1 MTIEFILP
9 DIGEGIVECELL
21 EWLVSEGEHIEED
34 QPVAEVMTD
43 KATVQ
48 IPAMHAGTVKKL
60 HYAVGDIAKVH
71 EPLFAM
77 VTDDSSISADS
88 VESEDAR
95 ANLTST
101 DDKPQNTASENSGSE
116 NSNVGETR
124 ASSSTSAIEDFILP
138 DIGEGIV
145 ECEIVKWNVQ
155 EGDSIEEDQ
164 AVVEVMTDK
173 AVVEIPAKNAGTVH
187 KLYHAQGDIA
197 KVHTPLF
204 ALMVERSGTNLSGS
218 ESSGSENSESKLSAP
233 EAAKE
238 QQANSVSSNKASTKS
253 KAAPHLE
260 TEAKW
265 KDGEFEPPI
274 AIPGRVLASPA
285 VRRIA
290 REQDLDL
297 SEVSGSGKK
306 GRILKT
312 DVLELAKASQDA
324 VSENTRSHASNT
336 YELKSGTSS
345 QQVTSAN
352 SNNNQASG
360 GTRVEKVRGIQSA
373 MAKQM
378 AASVYTIPHFTVSDE
393 VVMDNLIA
401 LRKNLKPEFE
411 KKNVKLS
418 FMPFFVKAMSLALT
432 EFPVINS
439 QLNDEG
445 SEQTYFED
453 HNIGFAVD
461 SKIGLLVPN
470 IKGVQRLSL
479 FDIAVQMQ
487 DIIEQARAGRVSGE
501 HLKGGTIS
509 ISNIGA
515 IGGITATPVIN
526 KPEAAIVALGKTQK
540 LPRFDDND
548 NVTAQNIMAVNWS
561 GDHRIIDGAT
571 MVRFNNLWMS
581 YLTSPEKMLMH
592 LK

>member
-21 EWLVSEGEHIEED
+21 EWLVSEGERIEED

-48 IPAMHAGTVKKL
+48 IPAMHAGVVEKL
-60 HYAVGDIAKVH
+60 YYAVGDIAKVH
-71 EPLFAM
+71 APLFSMKPDGELTQAES
-77 VTDDSSISADS
+77 TNEDSEA
-88 VESEDAR
+88 VE
-95 ANLTST
+95 L
-101 DDKPQNTASENSGSE
+101 
-116 NSNVGETR
+116 
-124 ASSSTSAIEDFILP
+124 SSSQQPSNTTSSDSDAGSVIEDFILP

-145 ECEIVKWNVQ
+145 ECEIIKWNVA
-155 EGDSIEEDQ
+155 EGDEIEEDQ

-173 AVVEIPAKNAGTVH
+173 AVVEITAKNPGIVH
-187 KLYHAQGDIA
+187 KLYYAQGDTA
-197 KVHTPLF
+197 KVHSPLF
-204 ALMVERSGTNLSGS
+204 ALALEGSVPVKQKDEVKVHASSNDNSATKTNSPS
-218 ESSGSENSESKLSAP
+218 EVVRPSLSENVKF
-233 EAAKE
+233 
-238 QQANSVSSNKASTKS
+238 
-253 KAAPHLE
+253 
-260 TEAKW
+260 
-265 KDGEFEPPI
+265 KDGDYEPPI

-290 REQDLDL
+290 REQSIDLTTL
-297 SEVSGSGKK
+297 EGSGKK

-312 DVLELAKASQDA
+312 DVLNVPSAPVKPETQRSETKSVAKTIS
-324 VSENTRSHASNT
+324 
-336 YELKSGTSS
+336 SGSS
-345 QQVTSAN
+345 RT
-352 SNNNQASG
+352 
-360 GTRVEKVRGIQSA
+360 EKVRGIQAA

-378 AASVYTIPHFTVSDE
+378 SASVYTIPHFTVSDE
-393 VVMDNLIA
+393 VVMDNLMT
-401 LRKNLKPEFE
+401 LRSALKPAFE
-411 KKNVKLS
+411 AENVKLS
-418 FMPFFVKAMSLALT
+418 FMPFFVKAMSLALN

-439 QLNDEG
+439 QLNEDA
-445 SEQTYFED
+445 SEITYFDD

-470 IKGVQRLSL
+470 IKGVQHLSL
-479 FDIAVQMQ
+479 FEIAKQMQ
-487 DIIEQARAGRVSGE
+487 EIINQAREGRVAGE

-540 LPRFDDND
+540 LPRFDDD
-548 NVTAQNIMAVNWS
+548 GNVTAQHIMAVNWS

-581 YLTSPEKMLMH
+581 YLMQPEKMLMH
-592 LK
+592 LR

>member
-48 IPAMHAGTVKKL
+48 IPAMHAGVVNKL

-71 EPLFAM
+71 APLFSM
-77 VTDDSSISADS
+77 TPDDADANS
-88 VESEDAR
+88 DTQEDAQ
-95 ANLTST
+95 AEVKDNASE
-101 DDKPQNTASENSGSE
+101 TASVNDS
-116 NSNVGETR
+116 
-124 ASSSTSAIEDFILP
+124 ASSSASNGKHIEDFILP

-145 ECEIVKWNVQ
+145 ECEIVKWNVA
-155 EGDSIEEDQ
+155 EGDEIEEDQ

-187 KLYHAQGDIA
+187 RLYYAQGDIA
-197 KVHTPLF
+197 KVHSALF
-204 ALMVERSGTNLSGS
+204 ALEVAGEVTTTSGTNDDSPSANNNASSVASQSSVNTQTNGS
-218 ESSGSENSESKLSAP
+218 SQQSAQVAPSKFS
-233 EAAKE
+233 
-238 QQANSVSSNKASTKS
+238 
-253 KAAPHLE
+253 
-260 TEAKW
+260 
-265 KDGEFEPPI
+265 DGEYEPPI
-274 AIPGRVLASPA
+274 AIEGKVLASPA
-285 VRRIA
+285 VRRVA
-290 REQDLDL
+290 REKNIDL
-297 SEVSGSGKK
+297 STVEGSGKK
-306 GRILKT
+306 GRILKS
-312 DVLELAKASQDA
+312 DVLNLQ
-324 VSENTRSHASNT
+324 HSNVD
-336 YELKSGTSS
+336 TSS
-345 QQVTSAN
+345 QSSTSSAPSSSNAEKGDSN
-352 SNNNQASG
+352 STSTVLKG
-360 GTRVEKVRGIQSA
+360 SVRTEKVRGIQAA

-378 AASVYTIPHFTVSDE
+378 SASVYTIPHFTVSDE
-393 VVMDNLIA
+393 LVMDNLMS
-401 LRKNLKPEFE
+401 LRKLLKPEFE
-411 KKNVKLS
+411 AKNVKLS
-418 FMPFFVKAMSLALT
+418 FMPFFVKAMSLALN

-439 QLNDEG
+439 QLNEDATEI
-445 SEQTYFED
+445 SYFAD

-470 IKGVQRLSL
+470 IKRVQDLSL
-479 FDIAVQMQ
+479 LEIAVQMQ
-487 DIIEQARAGRVSGE
+487 NIIEQARAGRVAGE

-540 LPRFDDND
+540 LPRFDDEG
-548 NVTAQNIMAVNWS
+548 NVSAQNIMAVNWS

-581 YLTSPEKMLMH
+581 YLTQPEKMLMH

>member
-48 IPAMHAGTVKKL
+48 IPAMHAGVVNKL

-71 EPLFAM
+71 APLFSM
-77 VTDDSSISADS
+77 TPDDADANS
-88 VESEDAR
+88 DTHEDAQ
-95 ANLTST
+95 AEVKDN
-101 DDKPQNTASENSGSE
+101 ASETATANDS
-116 NSNVGETR
+116 
-124 ASSSTSAIEDFILP
+124 ASSGASNGKHIEDFILP

-145 ECEIVKWNVQ
+145 ECEIVKWNVA
-155 EGDSIEEDQ
+155 EGDEIEEDQ

-187 KLYHAQGDIA
+187 RLYYAQGDIA
-197 KVHTPLF
+197 KVHSALF
-204 ALMVERSGTNLSGS
+204 ALEVAGEVTTTSGTDDESPSAKNNASSVASQSSVNTQTNGS
-218 ESSGSENSESKLSAP
+218 SQQSAQISPSKFS
-233 EAAKE
+233 
-238 QQANSVSSNKASTKS
+238 
-253 KAAPHLE
+253 
-260 TEAKW
+260 
-265 KDGEFEPPI
+265 DGEYEPPI
-274 AIPGRVLASPA
+274 AIEGKVLASPA
-285 VRRIA
+285 VRRVA
-290 REQDLDL
+290 REKNIDL
-297 SEVSGSGKK
+297 STVEGSGKK
-306 GRILKT
+306 GRILKS
-312 DVLELAKASQDA
+312 DVLNLQ
-324 VSENTRSHASNT
+324 HSNVD
-336 YELKSGTSS
+336 TSS
-345 QQVTSAN
+345 QNTSSSAPSSSNAEKGDLN
-352 SNNNQASG
+352 STSTVLKG
-360 GTRVEKVRGIQSA
+360 SVRTEKVRGIQAA

-378 AASVYTIPHFTVSDE
+378 SASVYTIPHFTVSDE
-393 VVMDNLIA
+393 LVMDNLMA
-401 LRKNLKPEFE
+401 LRKLLKPEFE
-411 KKNVKLS
+411 AKNVKLS
-418 FMPFFVKAMSLALT
+418 FMPFFVKAMSLALN

-439 QLNDEG
+439 QLNEDATEI
-445 SEQTYFED
+445 SYFTD

-470 IKGVQRLSL
+470 IKRVQDLSL
-479 FDIAVQMQ
+479 LDIAVQMQ
-487 DIIEQARAGRVSGE
+487 VIIEQARAGRVAGE

-540 LPRFDDND
+540 LPRFDDEG
-548 NVTAQNIMAVNWS
+548 NVSAQNIMAVNWS

-581 YLTSPEKMLMH
+581 YLTQPEKMLMH

>member
-48 IPAMHAGTVKKL
+48 IPAMHAGVVNKL

-71 EPLFAM
+71 APLFSM
-77 VTDDSSISADS
+77 TPDDADANS
-88 VESEDAR
+88 DTHEDAQ
-95 ANLTST
+95 AEVKDN
-101 DDKPQNTASENSGSE
+101 ASETATANDS
-116 NSNVGETR
+116 
-124 ASSSTSAIEDFILP
+124 ASSSASNGKHIEDFILP

-145 ECEIVKWNVQ
+145 ECEIVKWNVA
-155 EGDSIEEDQ
+155 EGDEIEEDQ

-187 KLYHAQGDIA
+187 RLYYAQGDIA
-197 KVHTPLF
+197 KVHSALF
-204 ALMVERSGTNLSGS
+204 ALEVAGEVTTTSGTDDESPSAKNNASSVVSQSSVNTQTNGS
-218 ESSGSENSESKLSAP
+218 SQQSAQISPSKFS
-233 EAAKE
+233 
-238 QQANSVSSNKASTKS
+238 
-253 KAAPHLE
+253 
-260 TEAKW
+260 
-265 KDGEFEPPI
+265 DGEYEPPI
-274 AIPGRVLASPA
+274 AIEGKVLASPA
-285 VRRIA
+285 VRRVA
-290 REQDLDL
+290 REKNIDL
-297 SEVSGSGKK
+297 STVEGSGKK
-306 GRILKT
+306 GRILKS
-312 DVLELAKASQDA
+312 DVLNLQ
-324 VSENTRSHASNT
+324 HSNVD
-336 YELKSGTSS
+336 TSS
-345 QQVTSAN
+345 QNSRSSAPSSSTAEKGDLNSTSTVLKG
-352 SNNNQASG
+352 SVR
-360 GTRVEKVRGIQSA
+360 TEKVRGIQAA

-378 AASVYTIPHFTVSDE
+378 SASVYTIPHFTVSDE
-393 VVMDNLIA
+393 LVMDNLMA
-401 LRKNLKPEFE
+401 LRKLLKPEFE
-411 KKNVKLS
+411 AKNVKLS
-418 FMPFFVKAMSLALT
+418 FMPFFVKAMSLALN

-439 QLNDEG
+439 QLNEDATEI
-445 SEQTYFED
+445 SYFTD

-470 IKGVQRLSL
+470 IKRVQDLSL
-479 FDIAVQMQ
+479 LDIAVQMQ
-487 DIIEQARAGRVSGE
+487 VIIEQARAGRVAGE

-540 LPRFDDND
+540 LPRFDDEG
-548 NVTAQNIMAVNWS
+548 NVSAQNIMAVNWS

-581 YLTSPEKMLMH
+581 YLTQPEKMLMH

>member
-48 IPAMHAGTVKKL
+48 IPAMHAGVVNKL

-71 EPLFAM
+71 APLFSM
-77 VTDDSSISADS
+77 TPDDADANS
-88 VESEDAR
+88 DTHEDAQ
-95 ANLTST
+95 AEVKDN
-101 DDKPQNTASENSGSE
+101 ASETATANDS
-116 NSNVGETR
+116 
-124 ASSSTSAIEDFILP
+124 ASSGASNGKHIEDFILP

-145 ECEIVKWNVQ
+145 ECEIVKWNVA
-155 EGDSIEEDQ
+155 EGDEIEEDQ

-187 KLYHAQGDIA
+187 RLYYAQGDIA
-197 KVHTPLF
+197 KVHSALF
-204 ALMVERSGTNLSGS
+204 ALEVAGEVTTTSGTDDESPSANNSASSVASQSSVNTQTNGS
-218 ESSGSENSESKLSAP
+218 SQQSAQIAPSKFS
-233 EAAKE
+233 
-238 QQANSVSSNKASTKS
+238 
-253 KAAPHLE
+253 
-260 TEAKW
+260 
-265 KDGEFEPPI
+265 DGEYEPPI
-274 AIPGRVLASPA
+274 AIEGKVLASPA
-285 VRRIA
+285 VRRVA
-290 REQDLDL
+290 REKNIDL
-297 SEVSGSGKK
+297 STVEGSGKK
-306 GRILKT
+306 GRVLKS
-312 DVLELAKASQDA
+312 DVLNLQ
-324 VSENTRSHASNT
+324 HSNVD
-336 YELKSGTSS
+336 TSS
-345 QQVTSAN
+345 QNSTSSAPSSSNAEKGDLN
-352 SNNNQASG
+352 STSTVVKG
-360 GTRVEKVRGIQSA
+360 SVRTEKVRGIQAA

-378 AASVYTIPHFTVSDE
+378 SASVYTIPHFTVSDE
-393 VVMDNLIA
+393 LVMDNLMA
-401 LRKNLKPEFE
+401 LRNLLKPEFE
-411 KKNVKLS
+411 AKNVKLS
-418 FMPFFVKAMSLALT
+418 FMPFFVKAMSLALN
-432 EFPVINS
+432 EFPVVNS
-439 QLNDEG
+439 QLNEDATEI
-445 SEQTYFED
+445 SYFAD

-470 IKGVQRLSL
+470 IKRVQDLSL
-479 FDIAVQMQ
+479 LDIAVQMQ
-487 DIIEQARAGRVSGE
+487 DIIEQARAGRVAGE

-540 LPRFDDND
+540 LPRFDNEG
-548 NVTAQNIMAVNWS
+548 NVSAQNIMAVNWS

-581 YLTSPEKMLMH
+581 YLTQPEKMLMH

>member
-48 IPAMHAGTVKKL
+48 IPAMHAGVVNKL

-71 EPLFAM
+71 APLFSM
-77 VTDDSSISADS
+77 TPDDADANS
-88 VESEDAR
+88 DTHEDAQ
-95 ANLTST
+95 AEVKDN
-101 DDKPQNTASENSGSE
+101 ASETATANDS
-116 NSNVGETR
+116 
-124 ASSSTSAIEDFILP
+124 ASSSASNGKHIEDFILP

-145 ECEIVKWNVQ
+145 ECEIVKWNVA
-155 EGDSIEEDQ
+155 EGDEIEEDQ

-187 KLYHAQGDIA
+187 RLYYAQGDIA
-197 KVHTPLF
+197 KVHSALF
-204 ALMVERSGTNLSGS
+204 ALEVAGEVTTTSGTNDDSPSANNNASSVASQSSVNTQTNGS
-218 ESSGSENSESKLSAP
+218 SQQSAQVAPSKFS
-233 EAAKE
+233 
-238 QQANSVSSNKASTKS
+238 
-253 KAAPHLE
+253 
-260 TEAKW
+260 
-265 KDGEFEPPI
+265 DGEYEPPI
-274 AIPGRVLASPA
+274 AIEGKVLASPA
-285 VRRIA
+285 VRRVA
-290 REQDLDL
+290 REKNIDL
-297 SEVSGSGKK
+297 STVEGSGKK
-306 GRILKT
+306 GRILKS
-312 DVLELAKASQDA
+312 DVLNLQ
-324 VSENTRSHASNT
+324 HSNVD
-336 YELKSGTSS
+336 TSS
-345 QQVTSAN
+345 QNSTSSAPSSSNAEKGDSN
-352 SNNNQASG
+352 STSTVLKG
-360 GTRVEKVRGIQSA
+360 SVRTEKVRGIQAA

-378 AASVYTIPHFTVSDE
+378 SASVYTIPHFTVSDE
-393 VVMDNLIA
+393 LVMDNLMA
-401 LRKNLKPEFE
+401 LRKLLKPEFE
-411 KKNVKLS
+411 AKNVKLS
-418 FMPFFVKAMSLALT
+418 FMPFFVKAMSLALN

-439 QLNDEG
+439 QLHEDATEI
-445 SEQTYFED
+445 SYFAD

-470 IKGVQRLSL
+470 IKRVQDLSL
-479 FDIAVQMQ
+479 LDIAVQMQ
-487 DIIEQARAGRVSGE
+487 DIIEQARAGRVAGE

-540 LPRFDDND
+540 LPRFDDEG
-548 NVTAQNIMAVNWS
+548 NVSAQNIMAVNWS

-581 YLTSPEKMLMH
+581 YLTQPEKMLMH

>member
-48 IPAMHAGTVKKL
+48 IPAMHAGVVNKL

-71 EPLFAM
+71 APLFSM
-77 VTDDSSISADS
+77 TPDDADANS
-88 VESEDAR
+88 DTQEDAQ
-95 ANLTST
+95 AEVKDN
-101 DDKPQNTASENSGSE
+101 ASETATANDS
-116 NSNVGETR
+116 
-124 ASSSTSAIEDFILP
+124 ASSGASNGKHIEDFILP

-145 ECEIVKWNVQ
+145 ECEIVKWNVA
-155 EGDSIEEDQ
+155 EGDEIEEDQ

-187 KLYHAQGDIA
+187 RLYYAQGDIA
-197 KVHTPLF
+197 KVHSALF
-204 ALMVERSGTNLSGS
+204 ALEVAGEVTTTSGTNDDSPSANNNASSVASQSSVNTQTNGS
-218 ESSGSENSESKLSAP
+218 SQQSAQIAPSKFS
-233 EAAKE
+233 
-238 QQANSVSSNKASTKS
+238 
-253 KAAPHLE
+253 
-260 TEAKW
+260 
-265 KDGEFEPPI
+265 DGEYEPPI
-274 AIPGRVLASPA
+274 AIEGKVLASPA
-285 VRRIA
+285 VRRVA
-290 REQDLDL
+290 REKNIDL
-297 SEVSGSGKK
+297 SSVEGSGKK
-306 GRILKT
+306 GRILKS
-312 DVLELAKASQDA
+312 DVLNLQ
-324 VSENTRSHASNT
+324 HSNVD
-336 YELKSGTSS
+336 TSS
-345 QQVTSAN
+345 QNSTSSAPSSSTAEKGDLN
-352 SNNNQASG
+352 STSTVLKG
-360 GTRVEKVRGIQSA
+360 SVRTEKVRGIQAA

-378 AASVYTIPHFTVSDE
+378 SASVYTIPHFTVSDE
-393 VVMDNLIA
+393 LVMDNLMS
-401 LRKNLKPEFE
+401 LRKLLKPEFE
-411 KKNVKLS
+411 AKNVKLS
-418 FMPFFVKAMSLALT
+418 FMPFFVKAMSLALN

-439 QLNDEG
+439 QLNEDATEI
-445 SEQTYFED
+445 SYFAD

-470 IKGVQRLSL
+470 IKRVQDLSL
-479 FDIAVQMQ
+479 LDIAVQMQ
-487 DIIEQARAGRVSGE
+487 DIIEQARAGRVAGE

-540 LPRFDDND
+540 LPRFDDEG
-548 NVTAQNIMAVNWS
+548 NVSAQNIMAVNWS

-581 YLTSPEKMLMH
+581 YLTQPEKMLMH

>member
-48 IPAMHAGTVKKL
+48 IPAMHAGVVNKL

-71 EPLFAM
+71 APLFSM
-77 VTDDSSISADS
+77 TPDDADANS
-88 VESEDAR
+88 DTQEDAQ
-95 ANLTST
+95 AEVKEN
-101 DDKPQNTASENSGSE
+101 ASETATANDS
-116 NSNVGETR
+116 
-124 ASSSTSAIEDFILP
+124 ASSSASNGKHIEDFILP

-145 ECEIVKWNVQ
+145 ECEIVKWNVA
-155 EGDSIEEDQ
+155 EGDEIEEDQ

-187 KLYHAQGDIA
+187 RLYYAQGDIA
-197 KVHTPLF
+197 KVHSALF
-204 ALMVERSGTNLSGS
+204 ALEVVGEASATNSAADAS
-218 ESSGSENSESKLSAP
+218 PSSDTG
-233 EAAKE
+233 
-238 QQANSVSSNKASTKS
+238 SSNVASQSSVQTQTNGLSQQSTQVAPS
-253 KAAPHLE
+253 KFN
-260 TEAKW
+260 
-265 KDGEFEPPI
+265 DGEYEPPI
-274 AIPGRVLASPA
+274 AIEGKVLASPA
-285 VRRIA
+285 VRRVA
-290 REQDLDL
+290 REKNIDL
-297 SEVSGSGKK
+297 SSVKGSGKK
-306 GRILKT
+306 GRILKS
-312 DVLELAKASQDA
+312 DVLNLQQPSVGSSTQSAPSSSSSSTSQKGDSRS
-324 VSENTRSHASNT
+324 VNTVVKGSVRT
-336 YELKSGTSS
+336 
-345 QQVTSAN
+345 
-352 SNNNQASG
+352 
-360 GTRVEKVRGIQSA
+360 EKVRGIQAA

-378 AASVYTIPHFTVSDE
+378 SASVYTIPHFTVSDE
-393 VVMDNLIA
+393 LVMDNLMA
-401 LRKNLKPEFE
+401 LRKLLKPEFE
-411 KKNVKLS
+411 AKNVKLS
-418 FMPFFVKAMSLALT
+418 FMPFFVKAMSLALN

-439 QLNDEG
+439 QLNEDATEI
-445 SEQTYFED
+445 SYFAD

-470 IKGVQRLSL
+470 IKRVQDLSL
-479 FDIAVQMQ
+479 LDIAVQMQ
-487 DIIEQARAGRVSGE
+487 DIIEQARAGRVAGE

-540 LPRFDDND
+540 LPRFDDEG
-548 NVTAQNIMAVNWS
+548 NVSAQNIMAVNWS

-581 YLTSPEKMLMH
+581 YLTQPEKMLMH

>member
-48 IPAMHAGTVKKL
+48 IPAMHAGVVEKL
-60 HYAVGDIAKVH
+60 HYAVGEIAKVH
-71 EPLFAM
+71 EPLFSMKPDASDAKAAE
-77 VTDDSSISADS
+77 TDMAETDTEEPDAPQTNSSNST
-88 VESEDAR
+88 
-95 ANLTST
+95 TS
-101 DDKPQNTASENSGSE
+101 N
-116 NSNVGETR
+116 
-124 ASSSTSAIEDFILP
+124 ASSNSSTIEDFILP

-173 AVVEIPAKNAGTVH
+173 AVVEIPAKNAGIVH
-187 KLYHAQGDIA
+187 KLYYAQGEIA
-197 KVHTPLF
+197 EVHSPLF
-204 ALMVERSGTNLSGS
+204 ALSVEGAEGQEQAPADAKASDSNSAASAKPSPSNANAQTSSKAVER
-218 ESSGSENSESKLSAP
+218 END
-233 EAAKE
+233 
-238 QQANSVSSNKASTKS
+238 T
-253 KAAPHLE
+253 
-260 TEAKW
+260 KW
-265 KDGEFEPPI
+265 KDGDFEPPI
-274 AIPGRVLASPA
+274 SIPGKVLASPA

-290 REQDLDL
+290 REKNIDLL
-297 SEVSGSGKK
+297 NVSGSGKK
-306 GRILKT
+306 GRILKS
-312 DVLELAKASQDA
+312 DVLESTSAS
-324 VSENTRSHASNT
+324 
-336 YELKSGTSS
+336 TSS
-345 QQVTSAN
+345 SESSQSVSGEGATSTAAPAKESSTSAVQ
-352 SNNNQASG
+352 NNVTGS
-360 GTRVEKVRGIQSA
+360 TRVEKVRGIQSA

-411 KKNVKLS
+411 KKEVKLS

-445 SEQTYFED
+445 TELTYFDD

-470 IKGVQRLSL
+470 IKGVQHLSL
-479 FDIAVQMQ
+479 LDIALQMQ
-487 DIIEQARAGRVSGE
+487 DIIDQARAGRVSGE

-540 LPRFDDND
+540 LPRFDADD
-548 NVTAQNIMAVNWS
+548 NVIAQHIMAVNWS

>member
-48 IPAMHAGTVKKL
+48 IPAMHAGVVNKL

-71 EPLFAM
+71 APLFSM
-77 VTDDSSISADS
+77 TPDDADANS
-88 VESEDAR
+88 DTQEDAQAEVKDNAAETAT
-95 ANLTST
+95 ANDS
-101 DDKPQNTASENSGSE
+101 
-116 NSNVGETR
+116 
-124 ASSSTSAIEDFILP
+124 ASSSASNGKHIEDFILP

-145 ECEIVKWNVQ
+145 ECEIVKWNVA
-155 EGDSIEEDQ
+155 EGDEIEEDQ

-187 KLYHAQGDIA
+187 RLYYAQGDIA
-197 KVHTPLF
+197 KVHSALF
-204 ALMVERSGTNLSGS
+204 ALEVVGEASATNSTADAS
-218 ESSGSENSESKLSAP
+218 PSSDIG
-233 EAAKE
+233 
-238 QQANSVSSNKASTKS
+238 SSNVASQSSVQTQTNGLSQQSTQVAPS
-253 KAAPHLE
+253 KFS
-260 TEAKW
+260 
-265 KDGEFEPPI
+265 DGEYEPPI
-274 AIPGRVLASPA
+274 AIAGKVLASPA
-285 VRRIA
+285 VRRVA
-290 REQDLDL
+290 REKNIDL
-297 SEVSGSGKK
+297 SSVKGSGKK
-306 GRILKT
+306 GRILKS
-312 DVLELAKASQDA
+312 DVLNLQQPSVGSSTQSAPSSSSSSTSQKGDSSS
-324 VSENTRSHASNT
+324 VNTVVKGSVRT
-336 YELKSGTSS
+336 
-345 QQVTSAN
+345 
-352 SNNNQASG
+352 
-360 GTRVEKVRGIQSA
+360 EKVRGIQAA

-378 AASVYTIPHFTVSDE
+378 SASVYTIPHFTVSDE
-393 VVMDNLIA
+393 LVMDNLMS
-401 LRKNLKPEFE
+401 LRKLLKPEFE
-411 KKNVKLS
+411 AKNVKLS
-418 FMPFFVKAMSLALT
+418 FMPFFVKAMSLALN
-432 EFPVINS
+432 EFPVVNS
-439 QLNDEG
+439 QLNEDATEI
-445 SEQTYFED
+445 SYFAD

-470 IKGVQRLSL
+470 IKRVQDLSL
-479 FDIAVQMQ
+479 LDIAVQMQ
-487 DIIEQARAGRVSGE
+487 DIIEQARAGRVAGE

-540 LPRFDDND
+540 LPRFDDEG
-548 NVTAQNIMAVNWS
+548 NVSAQNIMAVNWS

-581 YLTSPEKMLMH
+581 YLTQPEKMLMH

>member
-48 IPAMHAGTVKKL
+48 IPAMHAGVVNKL

-71 EPLFAM
+71 APLFSM
-77 VTDDSSISADS
+77 TPDDAD
-88 VESEDAR
+88 VNEEPQAKDPEKPTEATTSEKVKIDELPVA
-95 ANLTST
+95 A
-101 DDKPQNTASENSGSE
+101 ASGKH
-116 NSNVGETR
+116 
-124 ASSSTSAIEDFILP
+124 IEDFILP

-145 ECEIVKWNVQ
+145 ECEIVKWNVA
-155 EGDSIEEDQ
+155 EGDVIEEDQ

-187 KLYHAQGDIA
+187 RLYYAQGDIA
-197 KVHTPLF
+197 KVHSALF
-204 ALMVERSGTNLSGS
+204 ALEVEVDSNTTGDTEDNTGEASQS
-218 ESSGSENSESKLSAP
+218 TSATIIQEP
-233 EAAKE
+233 SNA
-238 QQANSVSSNKASTKS
+238 SNKQSNQLTSS
-253 KAAPHLE
+253 KFS
-260 TEAKW
+260 
-265 KDGEFEPPI
+265 DGEFEPPI
-274 AIPGRVLASPA
+274 AIEGKVLASPA

-290 REQDLDL
+290 REHNIDL
-297 SEVSGSGKK
+297 SAVNGSGKK
-306 GRILKT
+306 GRILKA
-312 DVLELAKASQDA
+312 DVLDIQQSVKTESL
-324 VSENTRSHASNT
+324 SENSNKPLTSTNTNENPSASKKGEIRT
-336 YELKSGTSS
+336 
-345 QQVTSAN
+345 
-352 SNNNQASG
+352 
-360 GTRVEKVRGIQSA
+360 EKVRGIQAA

-378 AASVYTIPHFTVSDE
+378 SASVYTIPHFTVSDE
-393 VVMDNLIA
+393 LVMDNLMS
-401 LRKNLKPEFE
+401 LRNLLKPEFE
-411 KKNVKLS
+411 AKGVKLS
-418 FMPFFVKAMSLALT
+418 FMPFFVKAMSLALN
-432 EFPVINS
+432 EFPVVNS
-439 QLNDEG
+439 QLNDDA
-445 SEQTYFED
+445 SELSYYSD

-470 IKGVQRLSL
+470 IKRVQDLSL
-479 FDIAVQMQ
+479 LDIAVQMQ

-540 LPRFDDND
+540 LPRFDDSG
-548 NVTAQNIMAVNWS
+548 NVSAQHIMAVNWS

-581 YLTSPEKMLMH
+581 YLMQPEKMLMH

>member
-48 IPAMHAGTVKKL
+48 IPAMHAGVVNKL

-71 EPLFAM
+71 APLFSM
-77 VTDDSSISADS
+77 TPDDGDANSDTH
-88 VESEDAR
+88 EDAQ
-95 ANLTST
+95 AEVKDN
-101 DDKPQNTASENSGSE
+101 ASETATANDS
-116 NSNVGETR
+116 
-124 ASSSTSAIEDFILP
+124 ASSGASNGKHIEDFILP

-145 ECEIVKWNVQ
+145 ECEIVKWNVA
-155 EGDSIEEDQ
+155 EGDEIEEDQ

-187 KLYHAQGDIA
+187 RLYYAQGDIA
-197 KVHTPLF
+197 KVHSALF
-204 ALMVERSGTNLSGS
+204 ALEVAGEVTTTSGTDDESPSAKNNASSVVSQSSVNTQTNGS
-218 ESSGSENSESKLSAP
+218 SQQSAQISPSKFS
-233 EAAKE
+233 
-238 QQANSVSSNKASTKS
+238 
-253 KAAPHLE
+253 
-260 TEAKW
+260 
-265 KDGEFEPPI
+265 DGEYEPPI
-274 AIPGRVLASPA
+274 AIEGKVLASPA
-285 VRRIA
+285 VRRVA
-290 REQDLDL
+290 REKNIDL
-297 SEVSGSGKK
+297 STVEGSGKK
-306 GRILKT
+306 GRILKS
-312 DVLELAKASQDA
+312 DVLNLQ
-324 VSENTRSHASNT
+324 HSNVD
-336 YELKSGTSS
+336 TSS
-345 QQVTSAN
+345 QNSRSSAPSSSTAEKGDLNSTSTVLKG
-352 SNNNQASG
+352 SVR
-360 GTRVEKVRGIQSA
+360 TEKVRGIQAA

-378 AASVYTIPHFTVSDE
+378 SASVYTIPHFTVSDE
-393 VVMDNLIA
+393 LVMDNLMA
-401 LRKNLKPEFE
+401 LRKLLKPEFE
-411 KKNVKLS
+411 AKNVKLS
-418 FMPFFVKAMSLALT
+418 FMPFFVKAMSLALN

-439 QLNDEG
+439 QLNEDATEI
-445 SEQTYFED
+445 SYFTD

-470 IKGVQRLSL
+470 IKRVQDLSL
-479 FDIAVQMQ
+479 LDIAVQMQ
-487 DIIEQARAGRVSGE
+487 DIIEQARAGRVAGE

-540 LPRFDDND
+540 LPRFDDEG
-548 NVTAQNIMAVNWS
+548 NVSAQNIMAVNWS

-581 YLTSPEKMLMH
+581 YLTQPEKMLMH

>member
-48 IPAMHAGTVKKL
+48 IPAMHAGVVNKL

-71 EPLFAM
+71 APLFSM
-77 VTDDSSISADS
+77 TPDDADANS
-88 VESEDAR
+88 DTHEDAQ
-95 ANLTST
+95 AEVKDN
-101 DDKPQNTASENSGSE
+101 ASETATANDS
-116 NSNVGETR
+116 
-124 ASSSTSAIEDFILP
+124 ASSGASNSKHIEDFILP

-145 ECEIVKWNVQ
+145 ECEIVKWNVA
-155 EGDSIEEDQ
+155 EGDEIEEDQ

-187 KLYHAQGDIA
+187 RLYYAQGDIA
-197 KVHTPLF
+197 KVHSALF
-204 ALMVERSGTNLSGS
+204 ALEVAGEVTTTSGTDDESPSANNSASSVASQSSVNTQTNGS
-218 ESSGSENSESKLSAP
+218 SQQSAQIAPSKFS
-233 EAAKE
+233 
-238 QQANSVSSNKASTKS
+238 
-253 KAAPHLE
+253 
-260 TEAKW
+260 
-265 KDGEFEPPI
+265 DGEYEPPI
-274 AIPGRVLASPA
+274 AIEGKVLASPA
-285 VRRIA
+285 VRRVA
-290 REQDLDL
+290 REKNIDL
-297 SEVSGSGKK
+297 STVEGSGKK
-306 GRILKT
+306 GRILKS
-312 DVLELAKASQDA
+312 DVLNLQ
-324 VSENTRSHASNT
+324 HSNVD
-336 YELKSGTSS
+336 TSS
-345 QQVTSAN
+345 QNSTSSAPSSSNAEKGDSN
-352 SNNNQASG
+352 STSTVLKG
-360 GTRVEKVRGIQSA
+360 SVRTEKVRGIQAA

-378 AASVYTIPHFTVSDE
+378 SASVYTIPHFTVSDE
-393 VVMDNLIA
+393 LVMDNLMS
-401 LRKNLKPEFE
+401 LRKLLKPEFE
-411 KKNVKLS
+411 AKNVKLS
-418 FMPFFVKAMSLALT
+418 FMPFFVKAMSLALN

-439 QLNDEG
+439 QLNEDATEI
-445 SEQTYFED
+445 SYFAD

-470 IKGVQRLSL
+470 IKRVQDLSL
-479 FDIAVQMQ
+479 LDIAVQMQ
-487 DIIEQARAGRVSGE
+487 DIIEQARAGRVAGE

-540 LPRFDDND
+540 LPRFDDEG
-548 NVTAQNIMAVNWS
+548 NVSAQNIMAVNWS

-581 YLTSPEKMLMH
+581 YLTQPEKMLMH

>member
-48 IPAMHAGTVKKL
+48 IPAMHAGVVNKL

-71 EPLFAM
+71 APLFSM
-77 VTDDSSISADS
+77 TPDDAD
-88 VESEDAR
+88 VNEEPQAKDPEKPTEETTSEKAKNDELPVA
-95 ANLTST
+95 A
-101 DDKPQNTASENSGSE
+101 ASGKH
-116 NSNVGETR
+116 
-124 ASSSTSAIEDFILP
+124 IEDFILP

-145 ECEIVKWNVQ
+145 ECEIVKWNVA
-155 EGDSIEEDQ
+155 EGDVIEEDQ

-187 KLYHAQGDIA
+187 RLYYAQGDIA
-197 KVHTPLF
+197 KVHSALF
-204 ALMVERSGTNLSGS
+204 ALEVEGDSNTTGDTEDNTS
-218 ESSGSENSESKLSAP
+218 EASQSTSATIIQEP
-233 EAAKE
+233 SNA
-238 QQANSVSSNKASTKS
+238 SNKQSNQLTSS
-253 KAAPHLE
+253 KFS
-260 TEAKW
+260 
-265 KDGEFEPPI
+265 DGEFEPPI
-274 AIPGRVLASPA
+274 AIEGKVLASPA

-290 REQDLDL
+290 REHNIDL
-297 SEVSGSGKK
+297 SAVNGSGKK
-306 GRILKT
+306 GRILKA
-312 DVLELAKASQDA
+312 DVLDIQQSVKTESL
-324 VSENTRSHASNT
+324 SENSNKPLTNTNTSTNEIPSASKKGEIRT
-336 YELKSGTSS
+336 
-345 QQVTSAN
+345 
-352 SNNNQASG
+352 
-360 GTRVEKVRGIQSA
+360 EKVRGIQAA

-378 AASVYTIPHFTVSDE
+378 SASVYTIPHFTVSDE
-393 VVMDNLIA
+393 LVMDNLMS
-401 LRKNLKPEFE
+401 LRYLLKPEFE
-411 KKNVKLS
+411 AKGAKLS
-418 FMPFFVKAMSLALT
+418 FMPFFVKAMSLALN
-432 EFPVINS
+432 EFPVVNS
-439 QLNDEG
+439 QLNDDA
-445 SEQTYFED
+445 SELSYYSD

-470 IKGVQRLSL
+470 IKRVQDLSL
-479 FDIAVQMQ
+479 LDIAVQMQ

-540 LPRFDDND
+540 LPRFDDSG
-548 NVTAQNIMAVNWS
+548 NVSAQHIMAVNWS

-581 YLTSPEKMLMH
+581 YLMQPEKMLMH

>member
-48 IPAMHAGTVKKL
+48 IPAMHAGVVNKL

-71 EPLFAM
+71 APLFSM
-77 VTDDSSISADS
+77 TPDDADANS
-88 VESEDAR
+88 DTQEDAQAEVKDNAAETAT
-95 ANLTST
+95 ANDS
-101 DDKPQNTASENSGSE
+101 
-116 NSNVGETR
+116 
-124 ASSSTSAIEDFILP
+124 ASSSASNGKHIEDFILP

-145 ECEIVKWNVQ
+145 ECEIVKWNVA
-155 EGDSIEEDQ
+155 EGDEIEEDQ

-187 KLYHAQGDIA
+187 RLYYAQGDIA
-197 KVHTPLF
+197 KVHSALF
-204 ALMVERSGTNLSGS
+204 ALEVVGEASATNSTADAS
-218 ESSGSENSESKLSAP
+218 TSSHTG
-233 EAAKE
+233 
-238 QQANSVSSNKASTKS
+238 SSNVASQSSVQTQTTGVSPQSTQVAPS
-253 KAAPHLE
+253 KFS
-260 TEAKW
+260 
-265 KDGEFEPPI
+265 DGEYEPPI
-274 AIPGRVLASPA
+274 AIAGKVLASPA
-285 VRRIA
+285 VRRVA
-290 REQDLDL
+290 REKNIDL
-297 SEVSGSGKK
+297 SSVKGSGKK
-306 GRILKT
+306 GRILKS
-312 DVLELAKASQDA
+312 DVLNLQQPSVGSSTQGAPSSSSSSTSQKGDSSS
-324 VSENTRSHASNT
+324 VNTVVKGSVRT
-336 YELKSGTSS
+336 
-345 QQVTSAN
+345 
-352 SNNNQASG
+352 
-360 GTRVEKVRGIQSA
+360 EKVRGVQAA

-378 AASVYTIPHFTVSDE
+378 SASVYTIPHFTVSDE
-393 VVMDNLIA
+393 LVMDNLMS
-401 LRKNLKPEFE
+401 LRKLLKPEFE
-411 KKNVKLS
+411 AKNVKLS
-418 FMPFFVKAMSLALT
+418 FMPFFVKAMSLALN
-432 EFPVINS
+432 EFPVVNS
-439 QLNDEG
+439 QLNEDATEI
-445 SEQTYFED
+445 SYFAD

-470 IKGVQRLSL
+470 IKRVQDLSL
-479 FDIAVQMQ
+479 LDIAVQMQ
-487 DIIEQARAGRVSGE
+487 DIIEQARAGRVAGE

-540 LPRFDDND
+540 LPRFDDEG
-548 NVTAQNIMAVNWS
+548 NVSAQNIMAVNWS

-581 YLTSPEKMLMH
+581 YLTQPEKMLMH

>member
-48 IPAMHAGTVKKL
+48 IPAMHAGVVNKL

-71 EPLFAM
+71 APLFSM
-77 VTDDSSISADS
+77 TPDDADANS
-88 VESEDAR
+88 DTQEDAQ
-95 ANLTST
+95 AEVKEN
-101 DDKPQNTASENSGSE
+101 ASETATANDS
-116 NSNVGETR
+116 
-124 ASSSTSAIEDFILP
+124 ASSNASNGKHIEDFILP

-145 ECEIVKWNVQ
+145 ECEIVKWNVT
-155 EGDSIEEDQ
+155 EGDEIEEDQ

-187 KLYHAQGDIA
+187 RLYYAQGDIA
-197 KVHTPLF
+197 KVHSALF
-204 ALMVERSGTNLSGS
+204 ALEVAGEVTTTSGTNDDSPSANNNASSVASQSSVNTQTNGS
-218 ESSGSENSESKLSAP
+218 SQQSAQVAPSKFS
-233 EAAKE
+233 
-238 QQANSVSSNKASTKS
+238 
-253 KAAPHLE
+253 
-260 TEAKW
+260 
-265 KDGEFEPPI
+265 DGEYEPPI
-274 AIPGRVLASPA
+274 AIEGKVLASPA
-285 VRRIA
+285 VRRVA
-290 REQDLDL
+290 REKNIDL
-297 SEVSGSGKK
+297 STVEGSGKK
-306 GRILKT
+306 GRILKS
-312 DVLELAKASQDA
+312 DVLNLQ
-324 VSENTRSHASNT
+324 HSNVD
-336 YELKSGTSS
+336 TSS
-345 QQVTSAN
+345 QNTSSSAPSSSTAEKGDLN
-352 SNNNQASG
+352 STSTVLKG
-360 GTRVEKVRGIQSA
+360 SVRTEKVRGIQAA

-378 AASVYTIPHFTVSDE
+378 SASVYTIPHFTVSDE
-393 VVMDNLIA
+393 LVMDNLMS
-401 LRKNLKPEFE
+401 LRKLLKPEFE
-411 KKNVKLS
+411 AKNVKLS
-418 FMPFFVKAMSLALT
+418 FMPFFVKAMSLALN

-439 QLNDEG
+439 QLNEDATEI
-445 SEQTYFED
+445 SYFAD

-470 IKGVQRLSL
+470 IKRVQDLSL
-479 FDIAVQMQ
+479 LEIAVQMQ
-487 DIIEQARAGRVSGE
+487 NIIEQARAGRVAGE

-540 LPRFDDND
+540 LPRFDDEG
-548 NVTAQNIMAVNWS
+548 NVSAQNIMAVNWS

-581 YLTSPEKMLMH
+581 YLTQPEKMLMH

>member
-48 IPAMHAGTVKKL
+48 IPAMHAGVVNKL

-71 EPLFAM
+71 EPLFSMTPEDAAANNE
-77 VTDDSSISADS
+77 IKADTNEQSVIENAS
-88 VESEDAR
+88 VEETKQTKA
-95 ANLTST
+95 T
-101 DDKPQNTASENSGSE
+101 QN
-116 NSNVGETR
+116 
-124 ASSSTSAIEDFILP
+124 SSSAPDASNGKHIEDFILP

-145 ECEIVKWNVQ
+145 ECEIVKWNVA
-155 EGDSIEEDQ
+155 EGDEIEEDQ

-173 AVVEIPAKNAGTVH
+173 AVVEIPAKNAGVVH
-187 KLYHAQGDIA
+187 RLYYAQGDIA
-197 KVHTPLF
+197 KVHSALF
-204 ALMVERSGTNLSGS
+204 ALEVTGDSVVTNSTSDDSGDA
-218 ESSGSENSESKLSAP
+218 SKATSTL
-233 EAAKE
+233 
-238 QQANSVSSNKASTKS
+238 SSNASPQTSDENTKS
-253 KAAPHLE
+253 KFS
-260 TEAKW
+260 
-265 KDGEFEPPI
+265 DGEFEPPI
-274 AIPGRVLASPA
+274 VIEGKVLASPA
-285 VRRIA
+285 VRRVA
-290 REQDLDL
+290 REKNIDL
-297 SEVSGSGKK
+297 STVKGTGKK
-306 GRILKT
+306 GRILKS
-312 DVLELAKASQDA
+312 DVLNLQQPNVASSA
-324 VSENTRSHASNT
+324 ETT
-336 YELKSGTSS
+336 TSS
-345 QQVTSAN
+345 STTVFTTEKSDSTKAQGSVRT
-352 SNNNQASG
+352 
-360 GTRVEKVRGIQSA
+360 EKVRGIQAA

-378 AASVYTIPHFTVSDE
+378 SASVYTIPHFTVSDE
-393 VVMDNLIA
+393 LVMDNLMS
-401 LRKNLKPEFE
+401 LRNVLKPEFE
-411 KKNVKLS
+411 ANNVKLS
-418 FMPFFVKAMSLALT
+418 FMPFFVKAMSLALN

-439 QLNDEG
+439 QLNEDATEI
-445 SEQTYFED
+445 SYYSD

-470 IKGVQRLSL
+470 IKRIQDLSL
-479 FDIAVQMQ
+479 LDIAVQMQ
-487 DIIEQARAGRVSGE
+487 DIIEQARAGRVAGE

-540 LPRFDDND
+540 LPRFDDEG
-548 NVTAQNIMAVNWS
+548 NVSAQHIMAVNWS

-581 YLTSPEKMLMH
+581 YLTQPEKMLMH

>member
-48 IPAMHAGTVKKL
+48 IPAMHAGVVNKL

-71 EPLFAM
+71 APLFSM
-77 VTDDSSISADS
+77 TPDDADANS
-88 VESEDAR
+88 DTHEDAQ
-95 ANLTST
+95 AEVKDN
-101 DDKPQNTASENSGSE
+101 ASETATANDS
-116 NSNVGETR
+116 
-124 ASSSTSAIEDFILP
+124 ASSGASNGKHIEDFILP

-145 ECEIVKWNVQ
+145 ECEIVKWNVA
-155 EGDSIEEDQ
+155 EGDEIEEDQ

-187 KLYHAQGDIA
+187 RLYYAQGDIA
-197 KVHTPLF
+197 KVHSALF
-204 ALMVERSGTNLSGS
+204 ALEVAGEVTTTSGTNDDSPSANNNASSVASQSSVNTQTNGS
-218 ESSGSENSESKLSAP
+218 SQQSAQVAPSKFS
-233 EAAKE
+233 
-238 QQANSVSSNKASTKS
+238 
-253 KAAPHLE
+253 
-260 TEAKW
+260 
-265 KDGEFEPPI
+265 DGEYEPPI
-274 AIPGRVLASPA
+274 AIEGKVLASPA
-285 VRRIA
+285 VRRVA
-290 REQDLDL
+290 REKNIDL
-297 SEVSGSGKK
+297 STVEGSGKK
-306 GRILKT
+306 GRILKS
-312 DVLELAKASQDA
+312 DVLNLQ
-324 VSENTRSHASNT
+324 HSNVD
-336 YELKSGTSS
+336 TSS
-345 QQVTSAN
+345 QNTSSSAPSSSNAEKGDLN
-352 SNNNQASG
+352 STSTVLKG
-360 GTRVEKVRGIQSA
+360 SVRTEKVRGIQAA

-378 AASVYTIPHFTVSDE
+378 SASVYTIPHFTVSDE
-393 VVMDNLIA
+393 LVMDNLMS
-401 LRKNLKPEFE
+401 LRKLLKPEFE
-411 KKNVKLS
+411 AKNVKLS
-418 FMPFFVKAMSLALT
+418 FMPFFVKAMSLALN

-439 QLNDEG
+439 QLNEDATEI
-445 SEQTYFED
+445 SYFAD

-470 IKGVQRLSL
+470 IKRVQDLSL
-479 FDIAVQMQ
+479 LEIAVQMQ
-487 DIIEQARAGRVSGE
+487 DIIEQARAGRVAGE

-540 LPRFDDND
+540 LPRFDDEG
-548 NVTAQNIMAVNWS
+548 NVSAQNIMAVNWS

-581 YLTSPEKMLMH
+581 YLTQPEKMLMH

>member
-48 IPAMHAGTVKKL
+48 IPAMHAGVVNKL

-71 EPLFAM
+71 APLFSM
-77 VTDDSSISADS
+77 TPDDADANS
-88 VESEDAR
+88 DTQEDAQ
-95 ANLTST
+95 AEVKDN
-101 DDKPQNTASENSGSE
+101 ASETATANDS
-116 NSNVGETR
+116 
-124 ASSSTSAIEDFILP
+124 ASSSASNGKHIEDFILP

-145 ECEIVKWNVQ
+145 ECEIVKWNVA
-155 EGDSIEEDQ
+155 EGDEIEEDQ

-187 KLYHAQGDIA
+187 RLYYAQGDIA
-197 KVHTPLF
+197 KVHSALF
-204 ALMVERSGTNLSGS
+204 ALEVAGEVTTTSGTNDDSPSANNNASSVASQSSVNTQTNGS
-218 ESSGSENSESKLSAP
+218 SQQSAQIAPSKFS
-233 EAAKE
+233 
-238 QQANSVSSNKASTKS
+238 
-253 KAAPHLE
+253 
-260 TEAKW
+260 
-265 KDGEFEPPI
+265 DGEYEPPI
-274 AIPGRVLASPA
+274 AIEGKVLASPA
-285 VRRIA
+285 VRRVA
-290 REQDLDL
+290 REKNIDL
-297 SEVSGSGKK
+297 STVEGSGKK
-306 GRILKT
+306 GRILKS
-312 DVLELAKASQDA
+312 DVLNLQ
-324 VSENTRSHASNT
+324 HSNVD
-336 YELKSGTSS
+336 TSS
-345 QQVTSAN
+345 QSSTSSAPSSSNAEKGDSN
-352 SNNNQASG
+352 STSTVLKG
-360 GTRVEKVRGIQSA
+360 SVRTEKVRGIQAA

-378 AASVYTIPHFTVSDE
+378 SASVYTIPHFTVSDE
-393 VVMDNLIA
+393 LVMDNLMS
-401 LRKNLKPEFE
+401 LRKLLKPEFE
-411 KKNVKLS
+411 AKNVKLS
-418 FMPFFVKAMSLALT
+418 FMPFFVKAMSLALN

-439 QLNDEG
+439 QLNEDATEI
-445 SEQTYFED
+445 SYFAD

-470 IKGVQRLSL
+470 IKRVQDLSL
-479 FDIAVQMQ
+479 LDIAVQMQ
-487 DIIEQARAGRVSGE
+487 DIIEQARAGRVAGE

-540 LPRFDDND
+540 LPRFDDEG
-548 NVTAQNIMAVNWS
+548 NVSAQNIMAVNWS

-581 YLTSPEKMLMH
+581 YLTQPEKMLMH

>member
-48 IPAMHAGTVKKL
+48 IPAMHAGVVEKL
-60 HYAVGDIAKVH
+60 HYAVGEIAKVH
-71 EPLFAM
+71 EPLFSMKPDASD
-77 VTDDSSISADS
+77 VKAAETDMAETDTA
-88 VESEDAR
+88 EPDAAR
-95 ANLTST
+95 TN
-101 DDKPQNTASENSGSE
+101 
-116 NSNVGETR
+116 NSNSITSDV
-124 ASSSTSAIEDFILP
+124 SSNSSTIEDFILP

-173 AVVEIPAKNAGTVH
+173 AVVEIPAKNAGIVH
-187 KLYHAQGDIA
+187 KLYYAQGEIA
-197 KVHTPLF
+197 EVHSPLF
-204 ALMVERSGTNLSGS
+204 ALSVEGAEGQEQAPADAKASDSNSAASAKPSPSNANAQTSSKAVER
-218 ESSGSENSESKLSAP
+218 END
-233 EAAKE
+233 
-238 QQANSVSSNKASTKS
+238 T
-253 KAAPHLE
+253 
-260 TEAKW
+260 KW
-265 KDGEFEPPI
+265 KDGDFEPPI
-274 AIPGRVLASPA
+274 SIPGKVLASPA

-290 REQDLDL
+290 REKDIDLL
-297 SEVSGSGKK
+297 NVSGSGKK
-306 GRILKT
+306 GRILKS
-312 DVLELAKASQDA
+312 DVLESTSASTSA
-324 VSENTRSHASNT
+324 SE
-336 YELKSGTSS
+336 SS
-345 QQVTSAN
+345 QSVSGEGATSTAAPAKESSTSAVQ
-352 SNNNQASG
+352 NNVTGS
-360 GTRVEKVRGIQSA
+360 TRVEKVRGIQSA

-411 KKNVKLS
+411 KKEVKLS

-445 SEQTYFED
+445 TELTYFDD

-470 IKGVQRLSL
+470 IKGVQHLSL
-479 FDIAVQMQ
+479 LDIAVQMQ
-487 DIIEQARAGRVSGE
+487 DIIDQARAGRVSGE

-540 LPRFDDND
+540 LPRFDADD
-548 NVTAQNIMAVNWS
+548 NVIAQHIMAVNWS

>member
-48 IPAMHAGTVKKL
+48 IPAMHAGVVNKL

-71 EPLFAM
+71 APLFSMTPDDADANSDIQEDAQ
-77 VTDDSSISADS
+77 VEVKENASETATANDSDSSSA
-88 VESEDAR
+88 
-95 ANLTST
+95 
-101 DDKPQNTASENSGSE
+101 
-116 NSNVGETR
+116 SNGKH
-124 ASSSTSAIEDFILP
+124 IEDFILP

-145 ECEIVKWNVQ
+145 ECEIVKWNVA
-155 EGDSIEEDQ
+155 EGDEIEEDQ

-187 KLYHAQGDIA
+187 RLYYAQGDIA
-197 KVHTPLF
+197 KVHSALF
-204 ALMVERSGTNLSGS
+204 ALEVDGEASATNSTADAS
-218 ESSGSENSESKLSAP
+218 PSSDTG
-233 EAAKE
+233 
-238 QQANSVSSNKASTKS
+238 SSNAASQSSVQTQTTGLSQQSMQVAPS
-253 KAAPHLE
+253 KFS
-260 TEAKW
+260 
-265 KDGEFEPPI
+265 DGEYEPPI
-274 AIPGRVLASPA
+274 AIEGKVLASPA
-285 VRRIA
+285 VRRVA
-290 REQDLDL
+290 REKNIDL
-297 SEVSGSGKK
+297 SSVKGSGKK
-306 GRILKT
+306 GRILKS
-312 DVLELAKASQDA
+312 DVLNLQQPSVGSSTQSAPSSSSSSTSQKGDSSS
-324 VSENTRSHASNT
+324 VNTVVKGSVRT
-336 YELKSGTSS
+336 
-345 QQVTSAN
+345 
-352 SNNNQASG
+352 
-360 GTRVEKVRGIQSA
+360 EKVRGIQAA

-378 AASVYTIPHFTVSDE
+378 SASVYTIPHFTVSDE
-393 VVMDNLIA
+393 LVMDNLMS
-401 LRKNLKPEFE
+401 LRKLLKPEFE
-411 KKNVKLS
+411 AKNVKLS
-418 FMPFFVKAMSLALT
+418 FMPFFVKAMSLALN
-432 EFPVINS
+432 EFPVVNS
-439 QLNDEG
+439 QLNEDATEI
-445 SEQTYFED
+445 SYFAD

-470 IKGVQRLSL
+470 IKRVQDLSL
-479 FDIAVQMQ
+479 LEIAVQMQ
-487 DIIEQARAGRVSGE
+487 DIIEQARAGRVAGE

-540 LPRFDDND
+540 LPRFDDEG
-548 NVTAQNIMAVNWS
+548 NVSAQNIMAVNWS

-581 YLTSPEKMLMH
+581 YLTQPEKMLMH

>member
-48 IPAMHAGTVKKL
+48 IPAMHAGVVNKL

-71 EPLFAM
+71 APLFSM
-77 VTDDSSISADS
+77 TPDDADANS
-88 VESEDAR
+88 DTHEDAQ
-95 ANLTST
+95 AEVKDN
-101 DDKPQNTASENSGSE
+101 ASETATANDS
-116 NSNVGETR
+116 
-124 ASSSTSAIEDFILP
+124 ASSGASNGKHIEDFILP

-145 ECEIVKWNVQ
+145 ECEIVKWNVA
-155 EGDSIEEDQ
+155 EGDEIEEDQ

-187 KLYHAQGDIA
+187 RLYYAQGDIA
-197 KVHTPLF
+197 KVHSALF
-204 ALMVERSGTNLSGS
+204 ALEVAGEVTTISGTDD
-218 ESSGSENSESKLSAP
+218 ESPSANNSASSVASQSSENTQTNGSSQQSAQIAPSKFS
-233 EAAKE
+233 
-238 QQANSVSSNKASTKS
+238 
-253 KAAPHLE
+253 
-260 TEAKW
+260 
-265 KDGEFEPPI
+265 DGEYEPPI
-274 AIPGRVLASPA
+274 AIEGKVLASPA
-285 VRRIA
+285 VRRVA
-290 REQDLDL
+290 REKNIDL
-297 SEVSGSGKK
+297 STVEGSGKK
-306 GRILKT
+306 GRILKS
-312 DVLELAKASQDA
+312 DVLNLQ
-324 VSENTRSHASNT
+324 HSNVD
-336 YELKSGTSS
+336 TSS
-345 QQVTSAN
+345 QNSTSSAPSSSNAEKGDSN
-352 SNNNQASG
+352 STSTVLKG
-360 GTRVEKVRGIQSA
+360 SVRTEKVRGIQAA

-378 AASVYTIPHFTVSDE
+378 SASVYTIPHFTVSDE
-393 VVMDNLIA
+393 LVMDNLMA
-401 LRKNLKPEFE
+401 LRKLLKPEFE
-411 KKNVKLS
+411 AKNVKLS
-418 FMPFFVKAMSLALT
+418 FMPFFVKAMSLALN
-432 EFPVINS
+432 EFPVVNS
-439 QLNDEG
+439 QLNEDATEI
-445 SEQTYFED
+445 SYFAD

-470 IKGVQRLSL
+470 IKGVQDLSL
-479 FDIAVQMQ
+479 LEIAVQMQ
-487 DIIEQARAGRVSGE
+487 DIIEQARAGRVAGE

-540 LPRFDDND
+540 LPRFDDEG
-548 NVTAQNIMAVNWS
+548 NVSAQNIMAVNWS

-581 YLTSPEKMLMH
+581 YLTQPEKMLMH

>member
-48 IPAMHAGTVKKL
+48 IPAMHAGVVNKL

-71 EPLFAM
+71 APLFSM
-77 VTDDSSISADS
+77 TPDDADANS
-88 VESEDAR
+88 DTHEDAQ
-95 ANLTST
+95 AEVKDN
-101 DDKPQNTASENSGSE
+101 ASETATANDS
-116 NSNVGETR
+116 
-124 ASSSTSAIEDFILP
+124 ASSGASNGKHIEDFILP

-145 ECEIVKWNVQ
+145 ECEIVKWNVA
-155 EGDSIEEDQ
+155 EGDEIEEDQ

-187 KLYHAQGDIA
+187 RLYYAQGDIA
-197 KVHTPLF
+197 KVHSALF
-204 ALMVERSGTNLSGS
+204 ALEVAGEVTTTSGTDDESPSAKNNASSVASQSSVNTQTNGS
-218 ESSGSENSESKLSAP
+218 SQQSAQISPSKFS
-233 EAAKE
+233 
-238 QQANSVSSNKASTKS
+238 
-253 KAAPHLE
+253 
-260 TEAKW
+260 
-265 KDGEFEPPI
+265 DGEYEPPI
-274 AIPGRVLASPA
+274 AIEGKVLASPA
-285 VRRIA
+285 VRRVA
-290 REQDLDL
+290 REKNIDL
-297 SEVSGSGKK
+297 STVEGSGKK
-306 GRILKT
+306 GRILKS
-312 DVLELAKASQDA
+312 DVLNLQ
-324 VSENTRSHASNT
+324 HSNVD
-336 YELKSGTSS
+336 TSS
-345 QQVTSAN
+345 QNTSSSAPSSSTAEKGDLN
-352 SNNNQASG
+352 STSTVLKG
-360 GTRVEKVRGIQSA
+360 SVRTEKVRGIQAA

-378 AASVYTIPHFTVSDE
+378 SASVYTIPHFTVSDE
-393 VVMDNLIA
+393 LVMDNLMS
-401 LRKNLKPEFE
+401 LRKLLKPEFE
-411 KKNVKLS
+411 AKNVKLS
-418 FMPFFVKAMSLALT
+418 FMPFFVKAMSLALN

-439 QLNDEG
+439 QLNEDATEI
-445 SEQTYFED
+445 SYFAD

-470 IKGVQRLSL
+470 IKRVQDLSL
-479 FDIAVQMQ
+479 LDIAVQMQ
-487 DIIEQARAGRVSGE
+487 DIIEQARAGRVAGE

-540 LPRFDDND
+540 LPRFDDEG
-548 NVTAQNIMAVNWS
+548 NVSAQNIMAVNWS

-581 YLTSPEKMLMH
+581 YLTQPEKMLMH

>member
-48 IPAMHAGTVKKL
+48 IPAMHAGVVNKL

-71 EPLFAM
+71 APLFSM
-77 VTDDSSISADS
+77 TPDDGDANSDTH
-88 VESEDAR
+88 EDAQ
-95 ANLTST
+95 AEVKDN
-101 DDKPQNTASENSGSE
+101 ASETATANDS
-116 NSNVGETR
+116 
-124 ASSSTSAIEDFILP
+124 ASSGASNGKHIEDFILP

-145 ECEIVKWNVQ
+145 ECEIVKWNVA
-155 EGDSIEEDQ
+155 EGDEIEEDQ

-187 KLYHAQGDIA
+187 RLYYAQGDIA
-197 KVHTPLF
+197 KVHSALF
-204 ALMVERSGTNLSGS
+204 ALEVAGEVTTTSGTDDESPSANNSASSVASQSSVNTQTNGS
-218 ESSGSENSESKLSAP
+218 SQQSAQIAPSKFS
-233 EAAKE
+233 
-238 QQANSVSSNKASTKS
+238 
-253 KAAPHLE
+253 
-260 TEAKW
+260 
-265 KDGEFEPPI
+265 DGEYEPPI
-274 AIPGRVLASPA
+274 AIEGKVLASPA
-285 VRRIA
+285 VRRVA
-290 REQDLDL
+290 REKNIDL
-297 SEVSGSGKK
+297 STVEGSGKK
-306 GRILKT
+306 GRILKS
-312 DVLELAKASQDA
+312 DVLNLQ
-324 VSENTRSHASNT
+324 HSNVD
-336 YELKSGTSS
+336 TSS
-345 QQVTSAN
+345 QNSTSSAPSSSTAEKGDLN
-352 SNNNQASG
+352 STSTVLKG
-360 GTRVEKVRGIQSA
+360 SVRTEKVRGIQAA

-378 AASVYTIPHFTVSDE
+378 SASVYTIPHFTVSDE
-393 VVMDNLIA
+393 LVMDNLMA
-401 LRKNLKPEFE
+401 LRKLLKPEFE
-411 KKNVKLS
+411 AKNVKLS
-418 FMPFFVKAMSLALT
+418 FMPFFVKAMSLALN
-432 EFPVINS
+432 EFPVVNS
-439 QLNDEG
+439 QLNEDATEI
-445 SEQTYFED
+445 SYFAD

-470 IKGVQRLSL
+470 IKRVQDLSL
-479 FDIAVQMQ
+479 LDIAVQMQ
-487 DIIEQARAGRVSGE
+487 VIIEQARAGRVAGE

-540 LPRFDDND
+540 LPRFDDEG
-548 NVTAQNIMAVNWS
+548 NVSAQNIMAVNWS

-581 YLTSPEKMLMH
+581 YLTQPEKMLMH

>member
-48 IPAMHAGTVKKL
+48 IPAMHAGVVNKL

-71 EPLFAM
+71 APLFSM
-77 VTDDSSISADS
+77 TPDDADANS
-88 VESEDAR
+88 DTQEDAQ
-95 ANLTST
+95 AEVKDN
-101 DDKPQNTASENSGSE
+101 ASETATANDS
-116 NSNVGETR
+116 
-124 ASSSTSAIEDFILP
+124 ASSGASNGKHIEDFILP

-145 ECEIVKWNVQ
+145 ECEIVKWNVA
-155 EGDSIEEDQ
+155 EGDEIEEDQ

-187 KLYHAQGDIA
+187 RLYYAQGDIA
-197 KVHTPLF
+197 KVHSALF
-204 ALMVERSGTNLSGS
+204 ALEVAGEVTTTSGTDDESPSAKNNASSVASQSSVNTQTNGS
-218 ESSGSENSESKLSAP
+218 SQQSAQIAPSKFS
-233 EAAKE
+233 
-238 QQANSVSSNKASTKS
+238 
-253 KAAPHLE
+253 
-260 TEAKW
+260 
-265 KDGEFEPPI
+265 DGEYEPPI
-274 AIPGRVLASPA
+274 AIEGKVLASPA
-285 VRRIA
+285 VRRVA
-290 REQDLDL
+290 REKNIDL
-297 SEVSGSGKK
+297 STVEGSGKK
-306 GRILKT
+306 GRILKS
-312 DVLELAKASQDA
+312 DVLNLQ
-324 VSENTRSHASNT
+324 HSNVD
-336 YELKSGTSS
+336 TSS
-345 QQVTSAN
+345 QNSTSSAPSSSTAEKGDLN
-352 SNNNQASG
+352 STSTVLKG
-360 GTRVEKVRGIQSA
+360 SVRTEKVRGIQAA

-378 AASVYTIPHFTVSDE
+378 SASVYTIPHFTVSDE
-393 VVMDNLIA
+393 LVMDNLMS
-401 LRKNLKPEFE
+401 LRKLLKPEFE
-411 KKNVKLS
+411 AKNVKLS
-418 FMPFFVKAMSLALT
+418 FMPFFVKAMSLALN

-439 QLNDEG
+439 QLNEDATEI
-445 SEQTYFED
+445 SYFAD

-470 IKGVQRLSL
+470 IKRVQDLSL
-479 FDIAVQMQ
+479 LDIAVQMQ
-487 DIIEQARAGRVSGE
+487 DIIEQARAGRVAGE

-540 LPRFDDND
+540 LPRFDDEG
-548 NVTAQNIMAVNWS
+548 NVSAQNIMAVNWS

-581 YLTSPEKMLMH
+581 YLTQPEKMLMH

>member
-48 IPAMHAGTVKKL
+48 IPAMHAGVVNKL

-71 EPLFAM
+71 APLFSM
-77 VTDDSSISADS
+77 TPDDADANS
-88 VESEDAR
+88 DTQEDAQ
-95 ANLTST
+95 AEVKDN
-101 DDKPQNTASENSGSE
+101 ASETATANDS
-116 NSNVGETR
+116 
-124 ASSSTSAIEDFILP
+124 ASSSASNGKHIEDFILP

-145 ECEIVKWNVQ
+145 ECEIVKWNVA
-155 EGDSIEEDQ
+155 EGDEIEEDQ

-187 KLYHAQGDIA
+187 RLYYAQGDIA
-197 KVHTPLF
+197 KVHSALF
-204 ALMVERSGTNLSGS
+204 ALEVAGEVTTTSGTNDDSPSANNNASSVASQSSVNTQTNGS
-218 ESSGSENSESKLSAP
+218 SQQSAQISPSKFS
-233 EAAKE
+233 
-238 QQANSVSSNKASTKS
+238 
-253 KAAPHLE
+253 
-260 TEAKW
+260 
-265 KDGEFEPPI
+265 DGEYEPPI
-274 AIPGRVLASPA
+274 AIEGKVLASPA
-285 VRRIA
+285 VRRVA
-290 REQDLDL
+290 REKNIDL
-297 SEVSGSGKK
+297 STVEGSGKK
-306 GRILKT
+306 GRILKS
-312 DVLELAKASQDA
+312 DVLNLQ
-324 VSENTRSHASNT
+324 HSNVD
-336 YELKSGTSS
+336 TSS
-345 QQVTSAN
+345 QNSRSSAPSSSTAEKGDLNSTSTVLKG
-352 SNNNQASG
+352 SVR
-360 GTRVEKVRGIQSA
+360 TEKVRGIQAA

-378 AASVYTIPHFTVSDE
+378 SASVYTIPHFTVSDE
-393 VVMDNLIA
+393 LVMDNLMS
-401 LRKNLKPEFE
+401 LRKLLKPEFE
-411 KKNVKLS
+411 AKNVKLS
-418 FMPFFVKAMSLALT
+418 FMPFFVKAMSLALN
-432 EFPVINS
+432 EFPVVNS
-439 QLNDEG
+439 QLNEDATEI
-445 SEQTYFED
+445 SYFAD

-470 IKGVQRLSL
+470 IKRVQDLSL
-479 FDIAVQMQ
+479 LDIAVQMQ
-487 DIIEQARAGRVSGE
+487 DIIEQARAGRVAGE

-540 LPRFDDND
+540 LPRFDDEG
-548 NVTAQNIMAVNWS
+548 NVSAQNIMAVNWS

-581 YLTSPEKMLMH
+581 YLTQPEKMLMH

>member
-48 IPAMHAGTVKKL
+48 IPAMHAGTVEKL
-60 HYAVGDIAKVH
+60 HYAVGEIAKVH

-77 VTDDSSISADS
+77 KPDDADVASDNQDS
-88 VESEDAR
+88 VNEPSEDASNTNSDSN
-95 ANLTST
+95 ANL
-101 DDKPQNTASENSGSE
+101 PQSE
-116 NSNVGETR
+116 
-124 ASSSTSAIEDFILP
+124 SAQGIVEDFILP

-145 ECEIVKWNVQ
+145 ECEIVKWNVS
-155 EGDSIEEDQ
+155 EGDQIEEDQ

-173 AVVEIPAKNAGTVH
+173 AVVEIPAKNAGVVH

-204 ALMVERSGTNLSGS
+204 ALLVAGEG
-218 ESSGSENSESKLSAP
+218 
-233 EAAKE
+233 AAADSN
-238 QQANSVSSNKASTKS
+238 QQAAVVGSSAASAQSGDSTSQQKTSS
-253 KAAPHLE
+253 KDKPTADITPSKFKE
-260 TEAKW
+260 
-265 KDGEFEPPI
+265 GEYEPPVVI
-274 AIPGRVLASPA
+274 EGKVLASPA
-285 VRRIA
+285 VRRVA
-290 REQDLDL
+290 REHNIDL
-297 SEVSGSGKK
+297 SGLTGSGKK
-306 GRILKT
+306 GRILKA
-312 DVLELAKASQDA
+312 DVIALNANNSNAKAK
-324 VSENTRSHASNT
+324 
-336 YELKSGTSS
+336 ELNETSTATATATAQGS
-345 QQVTSAN
+345 TVTPTST
-352 SNNNQASG
+352 SG
-360 GTRVEKVRGIQSA
+360 GVRVEKVRGIQAA

-378 AASVYTIPHFTVSDE
+378 SASVYTIPHFTVSDE
-393 VVMDNLIA
+393 VVMDNLMT
-401 LRKNLKPEFE
+401 LRKMLKPEFE
-411 KKNVKLS
+411 AKDIKLS
-418 FMPFFVKAMSLALT
+418 FMPFFVKALSLALT

-439 QLNDEG
+439 QLNDDA
-445 SEQTYFED
+445 SELTYFDD

-470 IKGVQRLSL
+470 IKGVQNLSL
-479 FDIAVQMQ
+479 LDIALQMQ
-487 DIIEQARAGRVSGE
+487 EIINQAREGRIAGE

-540 LPRFDDND
+540 LPRFDEQG
-548 NVTAQNIMAVNWS
+548 NVFAQHIMAVNWS

-571 MVRFNNLWMS
+571 MVKFNNLWMS
-581 YLTSPEKMLMH
+581 YLTQPEKMLMH

>member
-48 IPAMHAGTVKKL
+48 IPAMHAGVVNKL

-71 EPLFAM
+71 APLFSM
-77 VTDDSSISADS
+77 TPDDAGTNSDTQ
-88 VESEDAR
+88 EDAQ
-95 ANLTST
+95 AEVKEN
-101 DDKPQNTASENSGSE
+101 ASETATANDS
-116 NSNVGETR
+116 
-124 ASSSTSAIEDFILP
+124 ASSSASNGKHIEDFILP

-145 ECEIVKWNVQ
+145 ECEIVKWNVA
-155 EGDSIEEDQ
+155 EGDEIEEDQ

-187 KLYHAQGDIA
+187 RLYYAQGDIA
-197 KVHTPLF
+197 KVHSALF
-204 ALMVERSGTNLSGS
+204 ALEVVGEASATNSAADAS
-218 ESSGSENSESKLSAP
+218 PSSDTG
-233 EAAKE
+233 
-238 QQANSVSSNKASTKS
+238 SSNVASQSSVQTQTNGLSQQSTQVAPS
-253 KAAPHLE
+253 KFN
-260 TEAKW
+260 
-265 KDGEFEPPI
+265 DGEYEPPI
-274 AIPGRVLASPA
+274 AIEGKVLASPA
-285 VRRIA
+285 VRRVA
-290 REQDLDL
+290 REKNIDL
-297 SEVSGSGKK
+297 SSVKGSGKK
-306 GRILKT
+306 GRILKS
-312 DVLELAKASQDA
+312 DVLNLQQPSVGSSTQSAPSSSSSSTSQKGDSRS
-324 VSENTRSHASNT
+324 VNTVVKGSVRT
-336 YELKSGTSS
+336 
-345 QQVTSAN
+345 
-352 SNNNQASG
+352 
-360 GTRVEKVRGIQSA
+360 EKVRGIQAA

-378 AASVYTIPHFTVSDE
+378 SASVYTIPHFTVSDE
-393 VVMDNLIA
+393 LVMDNLMA
-401 LRKNLKPEFE
+401 LRKLLKPEFE
-411 KKNVKLS
+411 AKNVKLS
-418 FMPFFVKAMSLALT
+418 FMPFFVKAMSLALN

-439 QLNDEG
+439 QLNEDATEI
-445 SEQTYFED
+445 SYFAD

-470 IKGVQRLSL
+470 IKRVQDLSL
-479 FDIAVQMQ
+479 LDIAVQMQ
-487 DIIEQARAGRVSGE
+487 DIIEQARAGRVAGE

-540 LPRFDDND
+540 LPRFDDEG
-548 NVTAQNIMAVNWS
+548 NVSAQNIMAVNWS

-581 YLTSPEKMLMH
+581 YLTQPEKMLMH

>member
-48 IPAMHAGTVKKL
+48 IPAMHAGVVNKL

-71 EPLFAM
+71 APLFSM
-77 VTDDSSISADS
+77 TPDDADANS
-88 VESEDAR
+88 DTQEDAQ
-95 ANLTST
+95 AEVKDN
-101 DDKPQNTASENSGSE
+101 ASETATANDS
-116 NSNVGETR
+116 
-124 ASSSTSAIEDFILP
+124 ASSSASNGKHIEDFILP

-145 ECEIVKWNVQ
+145 ECEIVKWNVA
-155 EGDSIEEDQ
+155 EGDEIEEDQ

-187 KLYHAQGDIA
+187 RLYYAQGDIA
-197 KVHTPLF
+197 KVHSALF
-204 ALMVERSGTNLSGS
+204 ALEVAGEVTTTSGTDDESPSANNSASSVASQSSVNTQTNGS
-218 ESSGSENSESKLSAP
+218 SQQSAQISPSKFS
-233 EAAKE
+233 
-238 QQANSVSSNKASTKS
+238 
-253 KAAPHLE
+253 
-260 TEAKW
+260 
-265 KDGEFEPPI
+265 DGEYEPPI
-274 AIPGRVLASPA
+274 AIEGKVLASPA
-285 VRRIA
+285 VRRVA
-290 REQDLDL
+290 REKNIDL
-297 SEVSGSGKK
+297 SSVEGSGKK
-306 GRILKT
+306 GRILKS
-312 DVLELAKASQDA
+312 DVLNLQ
-324 VSENTRSHASNT
+324 HSNVD
-336 YELKSGTSS
+336 TSS
-345 QQVTSAN
+345 QNSTSSAPSSSNAEKGDSN
-352 SNNNQASG
+352 STSTVLKG
-360 GTRVEKVRGIQSA
+360 SVRTEKVRGIQAA

-378 AASVYTIPHFTVSDE
+378 SASVYTIPHFTVSDE
-393 VVMDNLIA
+393 LVMDNLMS
-401 LRKNLKPEFE
+401 LRKLLKPEFE
-411 KKNVKLS
+411 AKNVKLS
-418 FMPFFVKAMSLALT
+418 FMPFFVKAMSLALN
-432 EFPVINS
+432 EFPVVNS
-439 QLNDEG
+439 QLNEDATEI
-445 SEQTYFED
+445 SYFAD

-470 IKGVQRLSL
+470 IKRVQDLSL
-479 FDIAVQMQ
+479 LDIAVQMQ
-487 DIIEQARAGRVSGE
+487 DIIEQARAGRVAGE

-540 LPRFDDND
+540 LPRFDDEG
-548 NVTAQNIMAVNWS
+548 NVSAQNIMAVNWS

-581 YLTSPEKMLMH
+581 YLTQPEKMLMH